1 MTDRMETSSSSTS
14 RATLAWGALAALF
27 TCVWF
32 AQLGMRS
39 LITADEG
46 RYATISLNM
55 LQSGDWVTPR
65 LNGLLYFEKPALQYW
80 IGALAF
86 QVFGVS
92 EFSARLWPG
101 LAGFLTVTAV
111 GFTAARLWGRD
122 AGIRA
127 FAIAGSMI
135 WIVSNARFLSL
146 DAGLTFFLTLAL
158 CAVLLAEGNPE
169 ASAAARRRWIW
180 LAWAAMAGAVLSKG
194 LIGVAIPGGA
204 LFLFCLWRRDFRL
217 WRGMHWFSGLLIFF
231 ALTAPWFVLVSLRN
245 PGFAEF
251 FFIHEHFAR
260 YLTTSHR
267 REGDWWYYIPW
278 LLLGMLPWTLALP
291 WLFRAP
297 RSAEGAR
304 TIEAHRLLVVWSVF
318 IFVFFSYS
326 GSKLP
331 SYILPIFPALALLTT
346 LRLREARPAALGWFL
361 LAPALLW
368 ALALAASTQTD
379 RLAMPNTPAEMLDPI
394 IHAVRWGA
402 LIFLAGA
409 LSSLCALHKKRVT
422 AAIVSLAFGHFLA
435 TILLIQS
442 YDHYGQL
449 RSADNIARALTPLI
463 GPETPV
469 FSVDAYD
476 QTLPFYLRRNVTLVV
491 YEDEFAF
498 GQAQEPERWVHSLD
512 DFVKQ
517 WNALP
522 QAAAYLSPS
531 IWTALSQ
538 RGLPMHIVYQDP
550 RRLVVVKDES
560 SRHPE

>member
-1 MTDRMETSSSSTS
+1 MTNSMETPSPSAS

-27 TCVWF
+27 TFVWF
-32 AQLGMRS
+32 GQLGMRS
-39 LITADEG
+39 LITTDEG
-46 RYATISLNM
+46 RYATIALNM

-65 LNGLLYFEKPALQYW
+65 LNGLLYFEKPVLQYW
-80 IGALAF
+80 ISALAF
-86 QVFGVS
+86 QLFGVS

-101 LAGFLTVTAV
+101 LAGFLTVAAV

-146 DAGLTFFLTLAL
+146 DAGLSFFLTLAL

-169 ASAAARRRWIW
+169 ASAATRRRWIW

-194 LIGVAIPGGA
+194 LIGVAIPGGV
-204 LFLFCLWRRDFRL
+204 LFLACLWRRDFRL

-260 YLTTSHR
+260 YLSTTHR
-267 REGDWWYYIPW
+267 REGEWWYYLPW
-278 LLLGMLPWTLALP
+278 LLAGMLPWTLALP

-297 RSAEGAR
+297 RAGEGERA
-304 TIEAHRLLVVWSVF
+304 IQVHRLLLVWSVF

-331 SYILPIFPALALLTT
+331 SYILPIFPALALLAA

-368 ALALAASTQTD
+368 ALALAASTQVD
-379 RLAMPNTPAEMLDPI
+379 RLAMPNTPADLLVPMI
-394 IHAVRWGA
+394 QAVRWGA

-409 LSSLCALHKKRVT
+409 ILSLWSLRKKCVT

-449 RSADNIARALTPLI
+449 RSADKIARALTPLI

-469 FSVDAYD
+469 FSVGVYD
-476 QTLPFYLRRNVTLVV
+476 HTLPFYLRRNVTLVAYV
-491 YEDEFAF
+491 SEFAF
-498 GQAQEPERWVHSLD
+498 GQAQEPERWIRSLD
-512 DFVKQ
+512 DFARQ
-517 WNALP
+517 WKALP
-522 QAAAYLSPS
+522 QAAAYMSPS
-531 IWTALSQ
+531 LWTELSQ

-550 RRLVVVKDES
+550 RRLMVVKS
-560 SRHPE
+560 PRHPE

>member
-1 MTDRMETSSSSTS
+1 MTNSMETPSPSAS

-27 TCVWF
+27 TFVWF

-39 LITADEG
+39 LITTDEG
-46 RYATISLNM
+46 RYATIALNM

-65 LNGLLYFEKPALQYW
+65 LNGLLYFEKPVLQYW

-86 QVFGVS
+86 QLFGVS

-101 LAGFLTVTAV
+101 LAGFLTVAAV

-146 DAGLTFFLTLAL
+146 DAGLSFFLTLAL

-169 ASAAARRRWIW
+169 ASAATRRRWIW

-194 LIGVAIPGGA
+194 LIGVAIPGGV
-204 LFLFCLWRRDFRL
+204 LFLACLWRRDFRL

-260 YLTTSHR
+260 YLSTTHR
-267 REGDWWYYIPW
+267 REGEWWYYLPW
-278 LLLGMLPWTLALP
+278 LLAGMLPWTLALP

-297 RSAEGAR
+297 RAGEGER
-304 TIEAHRLLVVWSVF
+304 TIKAHHLLLVWSVF

-331 SYILPIFPALALLTT
+331 SYILPILPALALLAA

-368 ALALAASTQTD
+368 ALALAASTQVD
-379 RLAMPNTPAEMLDPI
+379 RLAMPNTPADLLVPMI
-394 IHAVRWGA
+394 QAVRWGA

-409 LSSLCALHKKRVT
+409 ILSLWSLRKKCVT

-449 RSADNIARALTPLI
+449 RSADKIARALTPLI

-469 FSVDAYD
+469 FSVGVYD
-476 QTLPFYLRRNVTLVV
+476 HTLPFYLRRNVTLVAYV
-491 YEDEFAF
+491 SEFAF
-498 GQAQEPERWVHSLD
+498 GQAQEPERWIRSLD
-512 DFVKQ
+512 DFARQ
-517 WNALP
+517 WKALP
-522 QAAAYLSPS
+522 QAAAYMSPS
-531 IWTALSQ
+531 LWTELSQ

-550 RRLVVVKDES
+550 RRLMVVKS
-560 SRHPE
+560 PRHPE